1 MKIYAKY
8 IVKTVYLRLLCK
20 QNLKHII
27 IMGIVLLSLLLL
39 ALIPGFIAS
48 KKGRSFIGWYIF
60 SVLLSPLI
68 GLIVVL
74 CLGESDEKRRE
85 RIIEEEKI
93 RNSVRNE

>member
-1 MKIYAKY
+1 
-8 IVKTVYLRLLCK
+8 
-20 QNLKHII
+20 
-27 IMGIVLLSLLLL
+27 MGIVLLLLLL

-74 CLGESDEKRRE
+74 CLGESDEKRKE

>member
-1 MKIYAKY
+1 
-8 IVKTVYLRLLCK
+8 
-20 QNLKHII
+20 
-27 IMGIVLLSLLLL
+27 MGIVLLSLLLL

-93 RNSVRNE
+93 RNSERNE

>member
-1 MKIYAKY
+1 MSVLK
-8 IVKTVYLRLLCK
+8 LLCK

>member
-1 MKIYAKY
+1 
-8 IVKTVYLRLLCK
+8 
-20 QNLKHII
+20 
-27 IMGIVLLSLLLL
+27 MGILLLLLLL

-60 SVLLSPLI
+60 SILLSPLI

-74 CLGESDEKRRE
+74 CLGESDEKRKE

>member
-1 MKIYAKY
+1 
-8 IVKTVYLRLLCK
+8 
-20 QNLKHII
+20 
-27 IMGIVLLSLLLL
+27 MGIVLLSLLLL
-39 ALIPGFIAS
+39 ALIPGLIAS

>member
-1 MKIYAKY
+1 
-8 IVKTVYLRLLCK
+8 
-20 QNLKHII
+20 
-27 IMGIVLLSLLLL
+27 MGIVLLSLLLL